1 MAFTYSFK
9 SFAIKILHN
18 NQSVGWSGRAIGS
31 DSSPEPEFK
40 ADDTIS
46 ISTRPAPWDQIS
58 LSREDDP
65 MTPTDMRHFNVST
78 NEMLLTALL
87 CKLDEIWQD
96 GK

>member
-1 MAFTYSFK
+1 VEY
-9 SFAIKILHN
+9 
-18 NQSVGWSGRAIGS
+18 
-31 DSSPEPEFK
+31 DSTARFGYLQPLAADLVKEKK
-40 ADDTIS
+40 ADDIIS
-46 ISTRPAPWDQIS
+46 ISTLPALWDQIS

-78 NEMLLTALL
+78 NEVLLTALL